1 MQKETDKELIFTIF
15 VLTIWFIFIASKL
28 FCQEL
33 DPVTELWGYE
43 LTFYTV
49 TYDSTV
55 LQVSQGDTLQIR
67 WDAPTMRMPYD
78 EQPDYP
84 LKGNWTGVSLKILIQ
99 NDSVFYNGNSEFNR
113 LVSLAAGKYELT
125 IRAIDLNDNFSK
137 ESDGFLFEVV
147 AVPPGIP
154 ARVYIIVGG

>member
-1 MQKETDKELIFTIF
+1 MQEETEWPLIITIIIITIF
-15 VLTIWFIFIASKL
+15 AILLASRA
-28 FCQEL
+28 FSQDL
-33 DPVTELWGYE
+33 DPVTDLWGYE
-43 LTFYTV
+43 LTFYSVEYDDSVLTV
-49 TYDSTV
+49 A
-55 LQVSQGDTLQIR
+55 QGDTLQIR
-67 WDAPTMRMPYD
+67 WDAPTTRTPYD
-78 EQPDYP
+78 EQQDYP